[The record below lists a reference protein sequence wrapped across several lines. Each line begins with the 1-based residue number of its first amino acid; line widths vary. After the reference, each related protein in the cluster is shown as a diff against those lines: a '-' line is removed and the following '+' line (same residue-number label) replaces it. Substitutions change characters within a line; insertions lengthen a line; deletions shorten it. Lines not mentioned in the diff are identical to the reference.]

1 MFLERP
7 GVSEWSD
14 TGDNLICTQPQMA
27 LTSLGYF
34 VVSMWNSSDSL
45 KYFGI
50 SVGWWMELFIMNF
63 SISALM
69 WLPHAHPSASLPV
82 HRTCLPATDLD
93 VFAQEE
99 WLSSA
104 LAPISKQI
112 IPETSS
118 KHSLREFPCCLFS
131 IGFTFLPLH

>member
-34 VVSMWNSSDSL
+34 VVSVWSSSDSL

-50 SVGWWMELFIMNF
+50 LVGWWMELFIMKF
-63 SISALM
+63 AISTLM
-69 WLPHAHPSASLPV
+69 WLPHLHPSASLPT

-93 VFAQEE
+93 VSAQEE
-99 WLSSA
+99 CLSSA
-104 LAPISKQI
+104 LALISKQI
-112 IPETSS
+112 VPETSS
-118 KHSLREFPCCLFS
+118 KCSLREFPYHPFS
-131 IGFTFLPLH
+131 IDFTFLPLH